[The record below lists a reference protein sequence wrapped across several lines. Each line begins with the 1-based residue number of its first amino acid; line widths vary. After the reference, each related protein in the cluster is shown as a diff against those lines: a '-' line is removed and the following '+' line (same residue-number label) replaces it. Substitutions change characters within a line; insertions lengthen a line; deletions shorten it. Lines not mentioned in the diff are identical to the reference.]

1 MSSSERE
8 PEGPPAA
15 ALGPPQGIGHM
26 RTIVIKRH
34 VLDLAAL
41 VAEPVAAGLDD
52 LLNRQVLAHPRMRIV
67 RARAKGKL
75 KAP

>member
-1 MSSSERE
+1 M
-8 PEGPPAA
+8 
-15 ALGPPQGIGHM
+15 
-26 RTIVIKRH
+26 IKRR
-34 VLDLAAL
+34 VSDLATL

-52 LLNRQVLAHPRMRIV
+52 LLNRQVLAHPGMKTV